1 MKQEK
6 LCETEDMTDKDYS
19 RWYMDPTVEAK
30 YKEEL
35 GAENERRQAQSRQDS
50 VNQPNHYTA
59 GGIEVIDYIRAKL
72 TPDQL
77 KGYYVGNLLKYLSR
91 ADHKGGVE
99 DYKKAQVYLR
109 WLIELEENRETRM
122 GG

>member
-6 LCETEDMTDKDYS
+6 LCEAEDM
-19 RWYMDPTVEAK
+19 MP
-30 YKEEL
+30 EEL
-35 GAENERRQAQSRQDS
+35 GVENVRLDR

-59 GGIEVIDYIRAKL
+59 GGIEVIEYIKAKL
-72 TPDQL
+72 TPEQL

-99 DYKKAQVYLR
+99 DYKKAQVYLK
-109 WLIELEENRETRM
+109 WLIELEERRVTRTAD
-122 GG
+122 